1 MASKEPVDHLGVAFG
16 HLDAA
21 LQAVD
26 LDNIEETIAAGGL
39 MFGAL
44 SPLMLALFA
53 HAKLGMPGHK
63 LLLKEGEESMR
74 RSLEAAL
81 TDFETLCA
89 CVMSK
94 ECRHVHRGLHK
105 SKRRR
110 R

>member
-26 LDNIEETIAAGGL
+26 LDNIEETIAAGQL
-39 MFGAL
+39 VLAAFFNIEQAL
-44 SPLMLALFA
+44 LA
-53 HAKLGMPGHK
+53 HARLGLPGHK
-63 LLLKEGEESMR
+63 LLLKVGDESTR
-74 RSLEAAL
+74 HSFWAARA
-81 TDFETLCA
+81 DFERLCA
-89 CVMSK
+89 CVRSK